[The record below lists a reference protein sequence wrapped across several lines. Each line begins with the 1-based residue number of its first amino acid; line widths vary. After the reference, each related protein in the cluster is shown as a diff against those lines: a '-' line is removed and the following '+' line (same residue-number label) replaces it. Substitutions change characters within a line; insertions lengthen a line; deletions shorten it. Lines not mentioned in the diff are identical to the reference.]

1 MGLEFDFENE
11 LSGKQNSN
19 SAMSVKLNKQQEAD
33 LIRELEQQ
41 SISQLEVDIEKELED
56 TLKHRTEAQQTLK
69 GKVHYQKIKIN
80 SSNFEQ
86 GRQQAAQAIKKRQL
100 ANAPNTQVSAFTIT
114 TPTVKTQT
122 RQDLKQNQTPSPHIS
137 PVQPSSQQHNM
148 SVSAHKEFKNDCL
161 GFSNGTMSGTKRK

>member
-1 MGLEFDFENE
+1 MGLDFDFENE

-41 SISQLEVDIEKELED
+41 SISQLEVDIDKELED

-86 GRQQAAQAIKKRQL
+86 GRQQAA
-100 ANAPNTQVSAFTIT
+100 
-114 TPTVKTQT
+114 
-122 RQDLKQNQTPSPHIS
+122 
-137 PVQPSSQQHNM
+137 
-148 SVSAHKEFKNDCL
+148 
-161 GFSNGTMSGTKRK
+161 